1 MANCNDRKKVND
13 CMGWDGVRDELQR
26 ATLGDGYV
34 CSSDWSLVSWVSE
47 VVKLPSLYRSSLFYF
62 DHILINWEVFLN

>member
-13 CMGWDGVRDELQR
+13 CMGWGGVRDELQR

-47 VVKLPSLYRSSLFYF
+47 VVKLPSL
-62 DHILINWEVFLN
+62 